1 LTRGLPRRSLQT
13 AAIAASCKRYALLDM
28 VRDDLEACL
37 QAYQFAELLL
47 GGLAGKEQKE
57 RQAAVDAAQRLRDE
71 VEPRY
76 EAATSAAQRSEA
88 ELGRLKAARARL
100 DEKLLRYLREVS

>member
-1 LTRGLPRRSLQT
+1 
-13 AAIAASCKRYALLDM
+13 M

-47 GGLAGKEQKE
+47 GGLPAKGEKE
-57 RQAAVDAAQRLRDE
+57 RQAGVAAAQRLRDE

-76 EAATSAAQRSEA
+76 EAATSAAHRSEA
-88 ELGRLKAARARL
+88 DLAMLKAARARL
-100 DEKLLRYLREVS
+100 DEKLLRFRTSFSV

>member
-1 LTRGLPRRSLQT
+1 
-13 AAIAASCKRYALLDM
+13 M

-47 GGLAGKEQKE
+47 SGLPEKEPKE
-57 RQAAVDAAQRLRDE
+57 RQEAVDAAQRLRDD

-76 EAATSAAQRSEA
+76 EAATSVGHRSEA
-88 ELGRLKAARARL
+88 DFTRLNAARARL
-100 DEKLLRYLREVS
+100 DEKLLRYRGLVV

>member
-1 LTRGLPRRSLQT
+1 V
-13 AAIAASCKRYALLDM
+13 AKRYALGDM

-47 GGLAGKEQKE
+47 GGLSEKEQKE
-57 RQAAVDAAQRLRDE
+57 RQEAVGAAQRLRDD

-76 EAATSAAQRSEA
+76 EAATSIGRRSEA
-88 ELGRLKAARARL
+88 DLTRLKAARARL
-100 DEKLLRYLREVS
+100 DEKLLRYRGLVL